1 MNSVLRALRRF
12 VLLCVGLPV
21 LAGCTSGNL
30 LRLASSA
37 DLINPAVRVDHDL
50 SYGALPRQ
58 RFDVY
63 RPTRVSDHPRP
74 VVVFVHGGSWN
85 WGSKDQYRFVGA
97 ALAERGAVVAVIN
110 YRLHPDAHLPE
121 SLDDVAAAVAT
132 VEQQASRLG
141 GDPARVFLM
150 GHSAGAELAALIALD
165 PKRLEARGAR
175 PVQGFVGLA
184 GPYDF
189 TITDD
194 YLKEYFGPPEHFPAS
209 QPVNSVSPSSAASLL
224 VQGLKDTTV
233 WPRNAEALA
242 VRLRASGVPVETV
255 MLDEDDHST
264 VLKRLARP
272 YRRDD
277 RVLAKVV
284 AFIGAAQ

>member
-1 MNSVLRALRRF
+1 MKTLLQFFRRVVQF
-12 VLLCVGLPV
+12 AVGLV
-21 LAGCTSGNL
+21 LLAGCSSGNL

-37 DLINPAVRVDHDL
+37 DLINPAVRVEHDRA
-50 SYGALPRQ
+50 YGELPRQ
-58 RFDVY
+58 RLDWY
-63 RPTRVSDHPRP
+63 RPARSSDRPRP
-74 VVVFVHGGSWN
+74 VVVFVHGGSWY

-110 YRLHPDAHLPE
+110 YRLHPEAHLAQ
-121 SLDDVAAAVAT
+121 SLDDVAAAVAQ
-132 VEQQASRLG
+132 VERDATRVG
-141 GDPARVFLM
+141 GDPTRVYLM
-150 GHSAGAELAALIALD
+150 GHSAGAELAALIAMD
-165 PKRLEARGAR
+165 PERLKARGAR

-209 QPVNSVSPSSAASLL
+209 QPVNSVGPASAASLL

-233 WPRNAEALA
+233 WPRNTESLA
-242 VRLRASGVPVETV
+242 GRLRASGVPVETV

-277 RVLAKVV
+277 PVLAKVV